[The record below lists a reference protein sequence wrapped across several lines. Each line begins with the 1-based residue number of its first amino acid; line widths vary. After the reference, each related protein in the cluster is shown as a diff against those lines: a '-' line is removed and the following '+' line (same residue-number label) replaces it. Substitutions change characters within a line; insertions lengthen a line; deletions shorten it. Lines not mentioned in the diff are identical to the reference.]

1 MLDLPPLT
9 TNDLLLMLGDRDAT
23 NFRLNTY
30 IQRLEAKVNEL
41 ETKLKAKETK
51 PDGESGLRAVV
62 SGES

>member
-30 IQRLEAKVNEL
+30 IQHLEAKVNAL
-41 ETKLKAKETK
+41 ETKLNAKETK